1 MPASKTTRVIIVDD
15 QDVVRRGLSVFL
27 NAFEDFELVG
37 EATNGVDAVSL
48 CDTLLPDIVLMDI
61 YMPQMDGLTATQK
74 IRQRHPEIRV
84 IVLTSLKDD
93 EILSRMMHAGA
104 VNYIL
109 KDASIDELAAAIRKA
124 SL

>member
-27 NAFEDFELVG
+27 DAFEDFELVG
-37 EATNGVDAVSL
+37 EATNGVEAVAL
-48 CDTLLPDIVLMDI
+48 CDSLQPDIVLMDI

-74 IRQRHPEIRV
+74 IRQRHPQIRV

-109 KDASIDELAAAIRKA
+109 KDASIDELASAIRKA

>member
-27 NAFEDFELVG
+27 DAFEDFELVG
-37 EATNGVDAVSL
+37 EASNGAEAVAL

-74 IRQRHPEIRV
+74 IRQRHPEIRI

-124 SL
+124 